1 MKCPYCGNPSLVS
14 KESVELA
21 KNNSPDAISAL
32 AVCYYIGEN
41 LDIKKLPVTEY
52 TCFVDLNHVFFV

>member
-21 KNNSPDAISAL
+21 KNNSPL

-52 TCFVDLNHVFFV
+52 ICFVDLNHVFFV